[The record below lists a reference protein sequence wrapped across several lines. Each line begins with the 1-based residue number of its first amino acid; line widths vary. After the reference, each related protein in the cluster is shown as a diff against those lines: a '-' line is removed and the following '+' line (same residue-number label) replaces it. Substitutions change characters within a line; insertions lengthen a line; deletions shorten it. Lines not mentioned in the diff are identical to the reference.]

1 MSEQQPVEDAL
12 PCGCK
17 VTHQADASQGHSIAF
32 CALHGAAPK
41 LLQALEELLPWIE
54 RGRERFDREQAR
66 TLTQALAAIREATD
80 QP

>member
-1 MSEQQPVEDAL
+1 MSQQQSTEGVL
-12 PCGCK
+12 PCGCRI
-17 VTHQADASQGHSIAF
+17 TRQADASQEHAITF
-32 CALHGAAPK
+32 CPLHGAAPK

-66 TLTQALAAIREATD
+66 TLTQALAAIREATG